1 MEKIK
6 LSVMKKVKW
15 ILYFDDKRKTF
26 YRVGGGKVEVL
37 INDEWKKS
45 AYTPND
51 IKNFELINLG
61 EF

>member
-1 MEKIK
+1 
-6 LSVMKKVKW
+6 MKKVKW

-26 YRVGGGKVEVL
+26 YRVGGGKIEVL
-37 INDEWKKS
+37 LNDEWKKS

>member
-1 MEKIK
+1 M
-6 LSVMKKVKW
+6 SVMKKVNW

-37 INDEWKKS
+37 LNDEWKKS

-51 IKNFELINLG
+51 IKNFELYNLG